1 MSSQKRAL
9 GVKNKLEFVDGSIE
23 FLDEYDLN
31 YAQWECCNHI
41 IHSWIIN
48 SKHGYLNFNK
58 NKSSISASQFEINTY
73 TQPNDG
79 PRDLSSTNNQ
89 TPLSQAQYE

>member
-48 SKHGYLNFNK
+48 SV
-58 NKSSISASQFEINTY
+58 SEQIASTIIYHEHAI
-73 TQPNDG
+73 DV
-79 PRDLSSTNNQ
+79 
-89 TPLSQAQYE
+89 